1 METPPVV
8 NLIEEFYSEEHMSV
22 NHSKLIGRVCI
33 ALDRYDAEY
42 DVLPKLELEL
52 PTGKCKPDVA
62 IYAKIGNDWFND
74 IIYYTQPP
82 LIAVEVL
89 SPKQGLSDLTDKAFK
104 VYFPAGVKAVW
115 LIVPMLHLVQ
125 ILLPDGTQLTYPNGL
140 LTDPIL
146 GLEVDIDRLMR

>member
-1 METPPVV
+1 M
-8 NLIEEFYSEEHMSV
+8 
-22 NHSKLIGRVCI
+22 
-33 ALDRYDAEY
+33 
-42 DVLPKLELEL
+42 

-82 LIAVEVL
+82 LIAIEVL

-104 VYFPAGVKAVW
+104 VYFPVGVKAVW

-125 ILLPDGTQLTYPNGL
+125 ILLPNGTQLTYPNGL
-140 LTDPIL
+140 LQDPIL
-146 GLEVDIDRLMR
+146 GMEVDVDRLMR

>member
-1 METPPVV
+1 METPVV
-8 NLIEEFYSEEHMSV
+8 DLTEEFHSEDIMSV
-22 NHSKLIGRVCI
+22 NHSKLIGRLCV
-33 ALDRYDAEY
+33 ALDRYEAEY
-42 DVLPKLELEL
+42 DALPELELEL

-62 IYAKIGNDWFND
+62 IYARIGNDWFND

-104 VYFPAGVKAVW
+104 IYFPAGVKAVW

-140 LTDPIL
+140 LQDPIL
-146 GLEVDIDRLMR
+146 GLAVDVDRLMR